1 MQESAVETALENVR
15 PALAADGFDLRLD
28 HIAAD
33 GAVGIVLEA
42 KPDACLDCLVPDEL
56 LVQIIE
62 TAIRDEDPSLD
73 HVVLTK
79 SGFEAVADH

>member
-1 MQESAVETALENVR
+1 MQKSTVETALENVR

-28 HIAAD
+28 HIGAD
-33 GAVGIVLEA
+33 GSVGIVLEA
-42 KPDACLDCLVPDEL
+42 KPDACLDCLVPDDM
-56 LVQIIE
+56 LVQILE
-62 TAIRDEDPSLD
+62 TAIREQGPGLD